1 MMGTEQRR
9 PQPAIHR
16 CFEAAV
22 LPHRPLL
29 KRLALSLTRNND
41 DAEDLVQ
48 DTLVRAFSAFEAT
61 RISNSCEAWLIRI
74 LYNHFFNLYRQ
85 KKHRPITYSAPSL
98 DDCTVFPA
106 GWHMKERFS
115 AASAEQVAL
124 KRAEYQALFES
135 MASLPPH
142 YRDILVLGGVG
153 DIAYE
158 LIAHQKGLPVG
169 TVRSRLHRSRQK
181 IRKRLV
187 PWSGSRT
194 F

>member
-1 MMGTEQRR
+1 MMGTEQRS
-9 PQPAIHR
+9 QPPTHH
-16 CFEAAV
+16 CFETVV

-48 DTLVRAFSAFEAT
+48 DTLLRAFSAFEAT
-61 RISNSCEAWLIRI
+61 QISNSCEAWLVRI
-74 LYNHFFNLYRQ
+74 LYNQFFNLYRQ
-85 KKHRPITYSAPSL
+85 KKHRPVTCSVPSL
-98 DDCTVFPA
+98 EDGASLPGGRSVK
-106 GWHMKERFS
+106 GRFS
-115 AASAEQVAL
+115 TASAEQVAL
-124 KRAEYQALFES
+124 KRAEYRALFEAV
-135 MASLPPH
+135 ASLPPR

-158 LIAHQKGLPVG
+158 RIAHRTGLPIG

-187 PWSGSRT
+187 PWSGSRA